1 VADMLE
7 MTQAGSAEGLA
18 HAIAAAG
25 LQVSQA
31 ADELRA
37 AAERLVRAERQALEA
52 QTRAATA
59 EEQLQQSA
67 TKNAELLEM
76 LESARSQKGEA
87 DERRRRAE
95 ERIAHLEEE
104 LGGAGARAA
113 GIETELAEAAS
124 RAEEA
129 ERRTQVAEERLEL
142 IAAQNAELL
151 ELLERAQEGRADGE
165 EETRRLREQLE
176 AAEGRAGEL
185 ERRLH
190 ELETRMREVDAPP
203 HLTVIVNDEERA
215 TLKESVAAE
224 VRRPLTSIL
233 GLTLAL
239 KHTEAD
245 SPDAKDMVRQ
255 LATHARKLDRLVG
268 QMLDLERIADGTF
281 EPRRRRTDLEALVRR
296 VIEES
301 QDLVKRDVHVDAEHV
316 AISVDPQLTEQIVDA
331 LIANA
336 GKRTAQGNPVWVRIA
351 PEDGGALI
359 AVEDTGSEVPAGL
372 RSAMFAALGEREAGK
387 HPKGATGLSLLAK
400 LAQVQGGEAWVEERS
415 GGGASFRV
423 FLPDG
428 APEAGGEAPRRGRAI
443 ELVPDEGAPA
453 AQAPNGNG
461 SKVEVGGLPDVE
473 ALRELLTS

>member
-1 VADMLE
+1 MADTLE
-7 MTQAGSAEGLA
+7 MMEARPPDGLA

-31 ADELRA
+31 ADELRSA
-37 AAERLVRAERQALEA
+37 VERLMQAEQQALEA
-52 QTRAATA
+52 EARAATA
-59 EEQLQQSA
+59 EEQLQQGA

-76 LESARSQKGEA
+76 LEAARSEKAEA

-95 ERIAHLEEE
+95 ERLAHVE
-104 LGGAGARAA
+104 A
-113 GIETELAEAAS
+113 ELAEAGA

-129 ERRTQVAEERLEL
+129 ERRVRIAEERLGL

-151 ELLERAQEGRADGE
+151 ELVQRTQEGRADGDEEARQLRERLEAE
-165 EETRRLREQLE
+165 EE
-176 AAEGRAGEL
+176 RAREL
-185 ERRLH
+185 ERALH
-190 ELETRMREVDAPP
+190 ELEERVREVGDRP
-203 HLTVIVNDEERA
+203 HLTVIVNDDERA

-239 KHTEAD
+239 KHTETD
-245 SPDAKDMVRQ
+245 SPEGKEMVRQ
-255 LATHARKLDRLVG
+255 LGTHARKLDRLVG
-268 QMLDLERIADGTF
+268 QMLDLERIAEGTF
-281 EPRRRRTDLEALVRR
+281 EPKRRRTDLEALVRR

-301 QDLVKRDVHVDAEHV
+301 QDLARRDVGVEAEHV

-331 LIANA
+331 LLANA
-336 GKRTAQGNPVWVRIA
+336 GKRTAPGNPVWVRIV
-351 PEDGGALI
+351 PEDGGVVI

-372 RSAMFAALGEREAGK
+372 RSAMLAALAETEPGRR
-387 HPKGATGLSLLAK
+387 PRGATGLSLLAR
-400 LAQVQGGEAWVEERS
+400 LAEVQGGQAWVEERS

-428 APEAGGEAPRRGRAI
+428 APEAASGAPRTERALA
-443 ELVPDEGAPA
+443 LVPSEDAPDEPS
-453 AQAPNGNG
+453 PNGNG
-461 SKVEVGGLPDVE
+461 PGVDVGELPDVE